1 MYSAPFLIPPFFD
14 LHIEN
19 PSSLCVVPVHKVA
32 TKIQGKAEKNGIL
45 IGDTT
50 LRRLPADKRICFTK
64 HVDYPMS
71 ENEGPYPLHALTKYP
86 DNQSITILI
95 GLE

>member
-1 MYSAPFLIPPFFD
+1 VCR
-14 LHIEN
+14 
-19 PSSLCVVPVHKVA
+19 PSPQSSHKD
-32 TKIQGKAEKNGIL
+32 TRKGRKKGIL

-50 LRRLPADKRICFTK
+50 LRRLHADKRICFTK